1 MDNNNLKIGVVLA
14 GEGTPS
20 IPARAV
26 CNSAGY
32 DLYVP
37 KDFRIEHGRNV
48 VNIGVKIDSFGFVI
62 PITLD
67 IGITHAALVVGYVF
81 HMQVRCLEYRRA

>member
-26 CNSAGY
+26 GNSAGY

-37 KDFRIEHGRNV
+37 VDTVIKKGRQ
-48 VNIGVKIDSFGFVI
+48 GV
-62 PITLD
+62 P
-67 IGITHAALVVGYVF
+67 A
-81 HMQVRCLEYRRA
+81 